1 MEMKAKKTT
10 HKKAATNAGDR
21 ESRLREI
28 LGASGSAEEA
38 LLKQAAHFDL
48 LGNAESAEM
57 ASEEMVKVRV
67 VLICHNVI
75 EMCVRHNL
83 LFVTI
88 YRLSQLEL
96 KEKKLQDQ
104 I

>member
-1 MEMKAKKTT
+1 MEMKARKTT

-57 ASEEMVKVRV
+57 ASQEMVKVRV

>member
-1 MEMKAKKTT
+1 MKAKKTT

-57 ASEEMVKVRV
+57 ASQEMVKVRV
-67 VLICHNVI
+67 VLIICHNVI

>member
-10 HKKAATNAGDR
+10 HKKASTNAGDR

-57 ASEEMVKVRV
+57 ASQEMVKVRV
-67 VLICHNVI
+67 SQQHIDLKALPTLSLLDCPNKRMIRMYAICV
-75 EMCVRHNL
+75 
-83 LFVTI
+83 
-88 YRLSQLEL
+88 
-96 KEKKLQDQ
+96 
-104 I
+104 

>member
-1 MEMKAKKTT
+1 MKAKKTT

-57 ASEEMVKVRV
+57 ASQEMVKVRV
-67 VLICHNVI
+67 VLIICHNVI
-75 EMCVRHNL
+75 ENL

>member
-57 ASEEMVKVRV
+57 ASQEMVKVRV
-67 VLICHNVI
+67 VLIICHNVI
-75 EMCVRHNL
+75 ENL

>member
-1 MEMKAKKTT
+1 MKAKKTT
-10 HKKAATNAGDR
+10 HKKASTNAGDR

-57 ASEEMVKVRV
+57 ASQEMVKVRV
-67 VLICHNVI
+67 SQQHIDLKALPTLSLLDCPNKRMIRMYAICV
-75 EMCVRHNL
+75 
-83 LFVTI
+83 
-88 YRLSQLEL
+88 
-96 KEKKLQDQ
+96 
-104 I
+104 

>member
-1 MEMKAKKTT
+1 MKAKKTT

-75 EMCVRHNL
+75 EMCVRHN
-83 LFVTI
+83 
-88 YRLSQLEL
+88 
-96 KEKKLQDQ
+96 
-104 I
+104 